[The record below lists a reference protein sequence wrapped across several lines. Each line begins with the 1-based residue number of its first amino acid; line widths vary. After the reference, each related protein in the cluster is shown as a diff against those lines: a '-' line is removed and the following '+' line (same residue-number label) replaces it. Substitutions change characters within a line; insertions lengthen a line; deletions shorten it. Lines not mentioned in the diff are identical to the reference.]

1 VDIGMILI
9 WGVVII
15 FVVRYFI
22 INIKRLKGYNIF
34 AQSRLLNWTMTLL
47 LLYLGT
53 RSIMDISMKGNSS
66 IRIYIEV
73 ILYGVTVYQLLKS
86 TLYKQEVTVEN
97 IHKPQLESIIEDI
110 FSKWNLSLIKEESDD
125 NITTFSLHDQYIE
138 SKISINSTAF
148 STTKHLISIDRKNDI
163 LDLQDILNDLDD
175 MIPPIPKKTILV
187 RFLFKTLLI
196 AYIAWKIHQLF
207 N

>member
-1 VDIGMILI
+1 MYKENQNQEKQQNSDKSLTQLETFYMK
-9 WGVVII
+9 II
-15 FVVRYFI
+15 AHIRTDFVVRYFI

-34 AQSRLLNWTMTLL
+34 TQSRLLNWTLTLL
-47 LLYLGT
+47 LIYLGT
-53 RSIMDISMKGNSS
+53 RNIMDISMKGNSG

-73 ILYGVTVYQLLKS
+73 LLYGVTVYQLLKS

-148 STTKHLISIDRKNDI
+148 SKS
-163 LDLQDILNDLDD
+163 
-175 MIPPIPKKTILV
+175 
-187 RFLFKTLLI
+187 
-196 AYIAWKIHQLF
+196 
-207 N
+207 

>member
-1 VDIGMILI
+1 
-9 WGVVII
+9 
-15 FVVRYFI
+15 
-22 INIKRLKGYNIF
+22 
-34 AQSRLLNWTMTLL
+34 
-47 LLYLGT
+47 
-53 RSIMDISMKGNSS
+53 MDISMKGNSS

-86 TLYKQEVTVEN
+86 TLYKHEVIVEN
-97 IHKPQLESIIEDI
+97 IHQPQLESILEDI
-110 FSKWNLSLIKEESDD
+110 FSKWNLSLIKEKSED
-125 NITTFSLHDQYIE
+125 NITTFSFHDQYIE
-138 SKISINSTAF
+138 SKISINSNTF
-148 STTKHLISIDRKNDI
+148 STTKHLLIIDRRNDI

-196 AYIAWKIHQLF
+196 AYIAWKTYQLF

>member
-1 VDIGMILI
+1 
-9 WGVVII
+9 
-15 FVVRYFI
+15 
-22 INIKRLKGYNIF
+22 
-34 AQSRLLNWTMTLL
+34 
-47 LLYLGT
+47 
-53 RSIMDISMKGNSS
+53 MDISMKGNSS

-148 STTKHLISIDRKNDI
+148 STTKHLINIDRKNDI

-196 AYIAWKIHQLF
+196 AYIAWKTYQLF